1 MDESYSEGISIAEL
15 LGIVKNH
22 IGLLVIVFVSIVAL
36 SVGYVMIST
45 PTYTATTTI
54 AIEST
59 ENLVNIRGTRSPSA
73 NIVKEIQYLTS
84 RSTVTGALE
93 SMDLASYTRKDGSD
107 YSDLLLEEKKLDGVA
122 SNITVSETK
131 NSNLVTISFEH
142 ADLEFAKAF
151 LGALHT
157 EFDTAMTR
165 LSSEQ
170 LDKEHSLLEARLMEA
185 EGNLETSELAYVEFQ
200 SNPRYIESV
209 ANNESYKNILSFL
222 DVRLQD
228 VGSNA
233 IASDP
238 TEALKLLGIA
248 DASTAKLVKEYGQ
261 GYGALLHYEMSQL
274 IRAVNANQTQNTDNA
289 LQAYRDNLG
298 NAELALLDRLSLLKG
313 QAEAASLLPQIT
325 NTVKLSFL
333 AGQKQYYVDSLNEF
347 RSIGMIG
354 DKIQYGLDQYKNEVL
369 QYTNQLKLFDDF
381 RSVSVNPTSLIE
393 PVRIQD
399 LDGNSNNTLVLAV
412 GLLLGLALAFLSV
425 LLYEAI
431 SDSLIDEAGVKRVVG
446 DKIPIWSTIPKIK
459 KSKSSA
465 NSESGPFID
474 PKNQAAEAFDRLA
487 GIVQNRDASNGTPIY
502 CFSSLGYGESGD
514 LTVSNLALSIMKN
527 GKKVLMVGA
536 NSEEANYRETFDTI
550 VASYPSVITE
560 SFEEMDLAAVKN
572 TASNQPLL
580 HLVAIGDRPHELS
593 RILNSEAFEAAMKSA
608 SEVYDFILI
617 DGPTFRSPSNL
628 LAVAKNSTGLV
639 LHLRQGITSKKAM
652 TQLLETV
659 SISQVPVIGLV
670 FNAMFGRPSLRE
682 KRRIQKNNYTNSVT
696 FSKVYAPAV
705 ETKDPFLWTSS

>member
-200 SNPRYIESV
+200 SNPRYLESV

-222 DVRLQD
+222 DVRLRLQD
-228 VGSNA
+228 AGSNA

-261 GYGALLHYEMSQL
+261 EYGTLLYYEMSQL
-274 IRAVNANQTQNTDNA
+274 IRAVNANETKETDNTW
-289 LQAYRDNLG
+289 QTYRDNLG
-298 NAELALLDRLSLLKG
+298 NAELALLDRLSLSRG

-325 NTVKLSFL
+325 DAVKLSFL
-333 AGQKQYYVDSLNEF
+333 AGEKQYYVDSLNEF

-354 DKIQYGLDQYKNEVL
+354 DKIQYGLDQHKDEVL
-369 QYTNQLKLFDDF
+369 QYTNQLKSFEEY
-381 RSVSVNPTSLIE
+381 RSIASNPTSLIE

-487 GIVQNRDASNGTPIY
+487 GIVQNRDASNGTPVY

-682 KRRIQKNNYTNSVT
+682 KRRIQKNNYTPLSAVT
-696 FSKVYAPAV
+696 I
-705 ETKDPFLWTSS
+705 L